1 MSITT
6 AQASPNL
13 LEALASLSDTTVQ
26 RSAVDYEDLKQYW
39 KSEKCHTSLG
49 DGWAYYLQVFQ
60 RL

>member
-49 DGWAYYLQVFQ
+49 DG
-60 RL
+60 